1 MATATELPADPASG
15 ATALPGESGPP
26 AERLE
31 HLLRTHRSVLA
42 RIAAAYESDPD
53 ERDDLVQDIA
63 LALWRALPGFRG
75 ECSERT
81 FLLRIAYNRGLTHRW
96 RRGRRRPVELAEA
109 ETVPD
114 PADDPAARLEQHLRY
129 DRLLAAIR
137 ALPESLRGVALLR
150 LEDLSLREI
159 AEVLGITEN
168 AATVRLS
175 RARKQ
180 LRERLERQE
189 DS

>member
-1 MATATELPADPASG
+1 MDLPGITGDPA
-15 ATALPGESGPP
+15 A
-26 AERLE
+26 RLE
-31 HLLRTHRSVLA
+31 HMLRTHRSALA
-42 RIAAAYESDPD
+42 RLAAAFEADRD
-53 ERDDLVQDIA
+53 EREDLVQDIA
-63 LALWRALPGFRG
+63 LALWRALPNYRG

-96 RRGRRRPVELAEA
+96 RRGRRRQVRLEEA
-109 ETVPD
+109 EVV
-114 PADDPAARLEQHLRY
+114 ADPAAGPADRLEHHDRY
-129 DRLLAAIR
+129 DRLLEAIR

-180 LRERLERQE
+180 LRERLEHPE